1 MGNSNCKARLLLRE
15 VPDTECFERAPHQ
28 CLAYGQNDTR
38 RQLQETSDE
47 CQGVIA
53 WLGFE
58 HRVIVCRDGIQW
70 IAQRRKK
77 GGAERPWR
85 SLGYFRSRE
94 ALTRFCATLCVR
106 IDPAA
111 WAALAA
117 LPEIIG
123 GST

>member
-1 MGNSNCKARLLLRE
+1 MGESFLEKNSPLNGA
-15 VPDTECFERAPHQ
+15 PDNGSIQKDAP
-28 CLAYGQNDTR
+28 CNLAS
-38 RQLQETSDE
+38 RQSATQIQQQETSDE
-47 CQGVIA
+47 CQRVIA
-53 WLGFE
+53 CLGFE

-85 SLGYFRSRE
+85 SLRYFRSRE
-94 ALTRFCATLCVR
+94 ALIRFCATLYGR

-117 LPEIIG
+117 LPEMIG
-123 GST
+123 G